1 MRVIAIA
8 NTIVRPELFELG
20 RELGYDVVAVESE
33 RRWTPASVLAEFAGR
48 LCYKSW
54 KRPNPKTATNAGYI
68 NNLIDHK
75 HFSVLEHGSV
85 TFYFDGISRNLTHEL
100 VRHRHLSFSQV
111 SQRYVDDSEAEV
123 IIPAKVQELLDEG
136 TWLSGLLEKN
146 LSGAKGIYRS
156 IIQQLRAKGVDKK
169 KAQQAAR
176 FILPGNTETAIV
188 VTGNHRSW
196 REFVD
201 KRYSEFADPE
211 IRDLAGLV
219 LTELKKIEP
228 NIYADFVEKE
238 F

>member
-1 MRVIAIA
+1 VRAVVIAQTQTTQA
-8 NTIVRPELFELG
+8 FWQLCEEF
-20 RELGYDVVAVESE
+20 GYSPDFDKNGF
-33 RRWTPASVLAEFAGR
+33 SVWRAAQQLAEFAGR

-54 KRPNPKTATNAGYI
+54 SKPNPATATNAGYI
-68 NNLIDHK
+68 ENLKDHK

-85 TFYFDGISRNLTHEL
+85 SFYFDGISRNLTHEL
-100 VRHRHLSFSQV
+100 VRHRHFSFSQV
-111 SQRYVDDSEAEV
+111 SQRYVDDYESEV
-123 IIPAKVQELLDEG
+123 IIPAAVNGYLRTNTIQSHLKDSKEIYKQLV
-136 TWLSGLLEKN
+136 WN
-146 LSGAKGIYRS
+146 LRQDGYP
-156 IIQQLRAKGVDKK
+156 KK

-176 FILPGNTETAIV
+176 FILPGSTETAIV

-219 LTELKKIEP
+219 LTELRSIAP
-228 NIYADFVEKE
+228 DIYSDFEDKE